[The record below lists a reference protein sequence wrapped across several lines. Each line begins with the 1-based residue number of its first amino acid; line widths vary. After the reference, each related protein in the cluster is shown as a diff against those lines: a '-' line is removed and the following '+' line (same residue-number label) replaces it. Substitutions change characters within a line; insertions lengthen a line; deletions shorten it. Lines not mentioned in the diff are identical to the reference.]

1 MCEGRGPVWGGDY
14 SYVLIFEN
22 VYRNIYSQD
31 IPHPLLREISRWEWG
46 RAWSG
51 RKGASVSRTVIQIE
65 KCQVTLCCGIWDWF
79 SASRM
84 YYTEASWQQLI
95 IGISTPYVYKLS
107 VSVNCNIRKLILF
120 TLFYRLCAFTL
131 KAFSQFKLNQNLLW
145 RLGISASLVSTL
157 YSQTF

>member
-1 MCEGRGPVWGGDY
+1 MCEGRGPVWGGGGGIIHMFWY
-14 SYVLIFEN
+14 L
-22 VYRNIYSQD
+22 SQD
-31 IPHPLLREISRWEWG
+31 IPHPLLREISRWQWG

-51 RKGASVSRTVIQIE
+51 KKGASVSRTVIQIE

-95 IGISTPYVYKLS
+95 IGISTPYVYKLA
-107 VSVNCNIRKLILF
+107 VSGNCNIRKSILF
-120 TLFYRLCAFTL
+120 TPFYRLCAFTL
-131 KAFSQFKLNQNLLW
+131 KALSLFKLNQNLLW
-145 RLGISASLVSTL
+145 RLGISTLLVSTL